1 MASCTVG
8 LGTLRRLSTLATDGH
23 PVLSVYLALGQGGF
37 ERPRGRDAG
46 LDALLGSAGANGA
59 DAGAVCELVRVRPE
73 LLRGG
78 RGLAIFSSARSGV
91 LETVALPD
99 RVEPVA
105 VLDTIVWLEPLVAM
119 ISSDDWGV
127 MVLSRRVAR
136 LFRGGP
142 RGLVEFVTIE
152 TAGTDGYARRGWAQT
167 PVGPG
172 SDDRIVH
179 LVGRAAER
187 MLRANQRR
195 TFDRLVLV
203 APDEL
208 WPVIHARLHPDLL
221 ARLTAHVVLD
231 LERAGA
237 KDIRR
242 AVAAVVEEAELARE
256 QQLLRRLSSALRTSG
271 PAAAG
276 VDEVLASLEQRR
288 VETVMVA
295 EGAQLIA
302 GLCPRCGRVSS
313 ARERRC
319 PLDGA
324 PLVPVDAVDHTLE
337 EAHHQRVNVV
347 MLRHQTGGLRDHGSI
362 AALLHG

>member
-1 MASCTVG
+1 MAACTVG
-8 LGTLRRLSTLATDGH
+8 LRTLRRLSALATDGH
-23 PVLSVYLALGQGGF
+23 PVLSVYLDLGEGGF
-37 ERPRGRDAG
+37 ETPRVRDAR
-46 LDALLGSAGANGA
+46 LSVLLASAGANGA
-59 DAGAVCELVRVRPE
+59 DAGAVCELLRVRPE

-78 RGLAIFSSARSGV
+78 HGLAIFSSARSGV

-119 ISSDDWGV
+119 VSCDDWGV

-152 TAGTDGYARRGWAQT
+152 TAGTDGHARRDWAQT

-172 SDDRIVH
+172 SDDRVAP

-208 WPVIHARLHPDLL
+208 WPVIHARLHADLL

-237 KDIRR
+237 NEITR
-242 AVAAVVEEAELARE
+242 AVAAVVEQAEWARE
-256 QQLLRRLSSALRTSG
+256 QQLLRRLSSVLTTGG

-276 VDEVLASLEQRR
+276 VDAVLASLEQRR
-288 VETVMVA
+288 VETVMVV

-302 GLCPRCGRVSS
+302 GLCPRCGRASS
-313 ARERRC
+313 ARERTC

-324 PLVPVDAVDHTLE
+324 PLVPSP
-337 EAHHQRVNVV
+337 
-347 MLRHQTGGLRDHGSI
+347 GW
-362 AALLHG
+362 